1 MLQQEQA
8 EDYRHRH
15 RRAIQR
21 ARIRHHGCGMSGHPP
36 DWKGTGVDEKAYDQR
51 GKSIVAVDPRYFR
64 PAEVETLLG
73 DASKARKE
81 LGWSPK
87 TDFRSLVE
95 EMVTEDLKAAERD
108 ALVTQHGYAAYNF
121 HES

>member
-1 MLQQEQA
+1 MTSMEKSSLPSTPA
-8 EDYRHRH
+8 TS
-15 RRAIQR
+15 A
-21 ARIRHHGCGMSGHPP
+21 PP
-36 DWKGTGVDEKAYDQR
+36 RW
-51 GKSIVAVDPRYFR
+51 R
-64 PAEVETLLG
+64 PCLG

-87 TDFRSLVE
+87 TDFRTLVE
-95 EMVTEDLKAAERD
+95 EMATEDLKAAERD